1 MFSISFK
8 QPFINLLICLAGI
21 SGFAQNPVKWSFDA
35 KEVGNGLY
43 DLIFTAN
50 IDDGWYTYSQFLES
64 NDGPEPTSF
73 TFKEAPHYQLVGNA
87 TEGGDK
93 FKGFDEAFGMNLTK
107 FKHKATFT
115 QRVRVT
121 DTSKP
126 ITGYIRFMVCD
137 EAKCLPPKDKD
148 FSFTLPVSRLNTP
161 APTQGS
167 VTDNKIGDAKP
178 DPTKKPE
185 SPGLK
190 ERETPK
196 TPVAT
201 ETTVSQAPTTSEQ
214 TPSVSG
220 QTPTPPDDT
229 NFKGFFDA
237 KRKEIDANS
246 FASQCTGGRE
256 EQKSYWLIF
265 FLGFLG
271 GLAALLTP
279 CVFPMIPMTVTF
291 FLKGSSNRATA
302 VKNAIIYGLSII
314 AIYTLL
320 GVLITMALGP
330 TALNDMSTNIWFN
343 LAFFAIFVIFAL
355 SFFGLFEINLPAWL
369 TNSSDRMAD
378 KGGLIGIF
386 FMAFTLALV
395 SFSCTG
401 AIVGSLLVETARAT
415 TASDMLFG
423 VVPAKPTVGLL
434 GFGVALGLPFA
445 LFAAFPNWLKSLP
458 KSGGWMDNVKITLGF
473 LELALAFKFLS
484 TADLVDHWGILKIEL
499 FLAVWIIIA
508 LLIAAYQF
516 GFTPWKGVSGR
527 PGLGRLITGG
537 IGLLIAGY
545 LSYGLFTYKSLSLL
559 SGIAPPVGYSFFRP
573 NPCPHSLDCYHD
585 FDEALKVAKDK
596 NKPLFVDFTG
606 YGCVNCR
613 KMEEQVWNKSDILS
627 YLRDDYVV
635 VSLYVDDK
643 KRLFPDDK
651 FDYLLDPNTG
661 DKIRTVG
668 DKWGAFQVNNF
679 NVSSQPYYV
688 LLSNDGKTLL
698 NKPVGYT
705 PDVQE
710 YRNFLDCGVTT
721 FKALQQGIGSR

>member
-1 MFSISFK
+1 MQFTFFRHQLIAFFFLISSA
-8 QPFINLLICLAGI
+8 L
-21 SGFAQNPVKWSFDA
+21 SFAQNPVKWSYEAKDA
-35 KEVGNGLY
+35 GGGQY
-43 DLIFTAN
+43 DLIFTAT

-64 NDGPEPTSF
+64 EDGPVATSF
-73 TFKEAPHYQLVGNA
+73 TYKEGAHFQLVGKA

-93 FKGFDEAFGMNLTK
+93 ITVFDKVFEMKLTK
-107 FKHKATFT
+107 FKHKGSFT
-115 QRVRVT
+115 QRVKVSDAT
-121 DTSKP
+121 KP
-126 ITGYIRFMVCD
+126 ITGYLNFMVCND
-137 EAKCLPPKDKD
+137 EMCLPPKDKD
-148 FSFTLPVSRLNTP
+148 FSFTLPAAKGT
-161 APTQGS
+161 S
-167 VTDNKIGDAKP
+167 VP
-178 DPTKKPE
+178 
-185 SPGLK
+185 
-190 ERETPK
+190 
-196 TPVAT
+196 TPVQPGNDPKSQNPTAPLNNSGQT
-201 ETTVSQAPTTSEQ
+201 VTGSTIQVSQSQAIDTTGTISTQSLGSNPT
-214 TPSVSG
+214 
-220 QTPTPPDDT
+220 TPTPPDDAK
-229 NFKGFFDA
+229 FKGFFDA
-237 KRKEIDANS
+237 KRADIDANS
-246 FASQCTGGRE
+246 FASQCTGSTE
-256 EQKSYWLIF
+256 EQKGYWLIF

-302 VKNAIIYGLSII
+302 IKNAIIYGLSII

-330 TALNDMSTNIWFN
+330 TALNDMSTNVWFN

-355 SFFGLFEINLPAWL
+355 SFFGMFEITLPAWL

-423 VVPAKPTVGLL
+423 SIPAKPAVGLL
-434 GFGVALGLPFA
+434 GFGFALGLPFA

-484 TADLVDHWGILKIEL
+484 TADLVEHWGFLKIEL
-499 FLAVWIIIA
+499 FLAIWIIIA

-516 GFTPWKGVSGR
+516 GFTPWKGVSGK

-537 IGLLIAGY
+537 LSLLLAGY
-545 LSYGLFTYKSLSLL
+545 MSYGLFTYQSLSLL
-559 SGIAPPVGYSFFRP
+559 SGIAPPVGYSFFKP

-585 FDEALKVAKDK
+585 FDEALKVAKEK

-613 KMEEQVWNKSDILS
+613 KMEEQVWNKSDILG

-643 KRLFPDDK
+643 ERLFPDDK

-661 DKIRTVG
+661 DKMRTVG

-710 YRNFLDCGVTT
+710 YRNFLDCGVST
-721 FKALQQGIGSR
+721 FKSLSSAK